1 MGSEEERERLKE
13 EYKAHYRE
21 IKQLKQKLAEAERL
35 GKIKKAMQN
44 IDPAGLMESF
54 DESLHKLQQ
63 TALEAEARLEM
74 ALDAHRTEMDAE
86 EAHERTQKQKAS
98 ELLEQLRQET
108 PAAKKNS
115 LDQSEVVKT
124 IGRKKEDP

>member
-21 IKQLKQKLAEAERL
+21 IKQLKQKLVEAERL
-35 GKIKKAMQN
+35 GKIKKAMHD
-44 IDPAGLMESF
+44 IDPSGLMESF
-54 DESLHKLQQ
+54 DESLQKVQQ

-74 ALDAHRTEMDAE
+74 ALDAQRSEIEAE
-86 EAHERTQKQKAS
+86 EALERSQKQKAS
-98 ELLEQLRQET
+98 ELLHQLRQET
-108 PAAKKNS
+108 VSPKKNP
-115 LDQSEVVKT
+115 LDQSQVVKT